1 MEQTNPQLPVKCPSC
16 ESGLKVKT
24 LRCETCETTVSGLY
38 DLPILLQFEQEE
50 LNFILSFVKKSG
62 SLKEMSKE
70 MGLSY
75 PSVRNYLNDLIQKIN
90 KLEDEYN
97 REKK

>member
-1 MEQTNPQLPVKCPSC
+1 MKPANPQLPIECPSC
-16 ESGLKVKT
+16 RSA
-24 LRCETCETTVSGLY
+24 LRVEKLYCDNCETTVSGLY
-38 DLPILLQFEQEE
+38 DLPVLLQLDQEE
-50 LNFILSFVKKSG
+50 VDFILSFVKKSG

-90 KLEDEYN
+90 KLEDEYS
-97 REKK
+97 REEK